1 MALLPHEPSL
11 GRHPSTGRQRFPI
24 APLGNTT
31 ISHLFK
37 IGQRVRQAPSSATVD
52 RDARGD
58 IYEVIRLMPEDRA
71 GALGYRVKSAAGER
85 AVTQDEI
92 VRA

>member
-1 MALLPHEPSL
+1 M
-11 GRHPSTGRQRFPI
+11 
-24 APLGNTT
+24 
-31 ISHLFK
+31 SHLFK
-37 IGQRVRQAPSSATVD
+37 IGQRVRQAPTSEAAD
-52 RDARGD
+52 RDARGEV
-58 IYEVIRLMPEDRA
+58 YEVIRLMPEDRA